1 MWDLDTI
8 IRMNAKASRGAAE
21 ANRKPLRLPVGFTW
35 PPSDAKPPMPSVP
48 FLGEGQAAEFDE
60 QFVRLD
66 TLFVDTSGFGAED
79 EPALTLHQLGL
90 RLRELS
96 EEHGPLYLGILESG
110 PFQAHLGV
118 WKEG

>member
-8 IRMNAKASRGAAE
+8 IRMNEKASQEAAE
-21 ANRKPLRLPVGFTW
+21 ARSKPLRLPVGFAW
-35 PPSDAKPPMPSVP
+35 PPTEAKPPMSVP
-48 FLGEGQAAEFDE
+48 FLGDQKEAEFDE

-79 EPALTLHQLGL
+79 EPALTLHQLGAK
-90 RLRELS
+90 LRELS

-110 PFQAHLGV
+110 PFQAYLGV